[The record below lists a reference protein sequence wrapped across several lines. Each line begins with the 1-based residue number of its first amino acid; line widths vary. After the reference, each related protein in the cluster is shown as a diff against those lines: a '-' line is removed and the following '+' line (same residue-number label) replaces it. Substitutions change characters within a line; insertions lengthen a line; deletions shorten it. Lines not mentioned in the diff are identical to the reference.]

1 MLGVG
6 APDQKSAGEGA
17 PGEEAWE
24 KLSSAWRIYGGR
36 ARRLAGR
43 VSLLCGC
50 DLWRLEFR
58 NRGCVVWIAYILDR
72 SEEYSAGLL
81 VAV

>member
-24 KLSSAWRIYGGR
+24 QLSSAWRIYGGR
-36 ARRLAGR
+36 ARHMQLE
-43 VSLLCGC
+43 
-50 DLWRLEFR
+50 LEFR
-58 NRGCVVWIAYILDR
+58 NRGCVVWIAYILDL
-72 SEEYSAGLL
+72 SEEYSAGL
-81 VAV
+81 VVV